1 MPRLIWSP
9 ASLADIHRLYQFL
22 AAKDIETAKLA
33 AQAIRQEAN
42 ILKKQPQIGR
52 PMTSMDTEYREW
64 LIDFGNSGYV
74 LLYHFDGTTALVLRV
89 RHQKEA
95 GY

>member
-9 ASLADIHRLYQFL
+9 AALEDIHRLYRFL
-22 AAKDIETAKLA
+22 AAKDMDAAKLA
-33 AQAIRQEAN
+33 AKTIRREAN
-42 ILKKQPQIGR
+42 ILEKQPHIGR
-52 PMTSMDTEYREW
+52 PMADMDPEYREW

-74 LLYHFDGTTALVLRV
+74 LLYHFDGATALVLRV